1 MQDYFK
7 YDKIQT
13 GTSLFMKSDSDGSK
27 DKQDKGLPLGI
38 KTTVEGI
45 KHFNQWDSIANSIDK
60 NKGLRFDDL
69 QPNSINF
76 NMPLH
81 AARTYVLGASE
92 NTFTDQQIEELLN
105 STDRPYS
112 IQFPEPID
120 TNYSF
125 KDSWE
130 INDIN
135 IIDDVAFVSSENYT
149 DIHRKDIPISVLSAA
164 QYWTFR
170 RSFGY
175 AVPVTDDLF

>member
-38 KTTVEGI
+38 KTTAEGI

-76 NMPLH
+76 NMPLK
-81 AARTYVLGASE
+81 AATTKSE
-92 NTFTDQQIEELLN
+92 FAGELYFTDQEIQELLN
-105 STDRPYS
+105 STDRPGY
-112 IQFPEPID
+112 IQLQETVD
-120 TNYSF
+120 T
-125 KDSWE
+125 
-130 INDIN
+130 
-135 IIDDVAFVSSENYT
+135 IILLKIVG
-149 DIHRKDIPISVLSAA
+149 K
-164 QYWTFR
+164 
-170 RSFGY
+170 
-175 AVPVTDDLF
+175 